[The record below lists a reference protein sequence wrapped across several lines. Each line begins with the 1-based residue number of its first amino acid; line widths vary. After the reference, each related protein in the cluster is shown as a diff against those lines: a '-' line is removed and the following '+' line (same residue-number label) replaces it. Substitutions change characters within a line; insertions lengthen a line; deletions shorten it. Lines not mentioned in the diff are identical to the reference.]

1 MFVFEGW
8 FVFYF
13 FLYVIFEGLRLLV
26 LSIIFKE
33 MILFIEIFC
42 FLKVRLVIFDF
53 LNLIYIKI
61 LFFEGF

>member
-33 MILFIEIFC
+33 MIFIFIEIFC

-53 LNLIYIKI
+53 LNLIYIKKI
-61 LFFEGF
+61 VF

>member
-26 LSIIFKE
+26 KE

-53 LNLIYIKI
+53 LNLIYIKKI
-61 LFFEGF
+61 VF

>member
-26 LSIIFKE
+26 KE

-53 LNLIYIKI
+53 LNLIYIKK